1 MRYNT
6 ANFGQTFIWWNIG
19 LTNVKFFFTSCVL
32 NTSKKKTDA
41 NLLDVKPIISYT
53 EGKLV
58 KYHKLLNSKKL
69 VKQYSTNCSNKK
81 TDFKTSLPSNIKLA
95 PWWVSGI
102 IDSEGNFSILVQ
114 NTNNGP
120 KITLAF
126 KVTQKEHS
134 LGILLDLQ
142 KYFDCGNIYIDNRKE
157 NAYKFSVNRIG
168 DIVNK
173 VIPHLD
179 KYPLF
184 TSKNLDYLD
193 FKKVALLMKDKLH
206 LNKEVMYGILLLKS
220 KMNSLRS
227 FEERWNY
234 LKNFED
240 IKLNNEWVQAF
251 VDGEGSFQ
259 FGIANAMSRG
269 KPYIA
274 LTPTLEIAQ
283 SNHDVGI
290 LNAFVQF
297 FGCGY
302 LKPKYDINDIDA
314 AKSSR
319 IVNRF
324 VIHQHSVVTEFFD
337 KYPLL
342 TRKHLDYLDWKKLIQ
357 LKAERAQDTPEGL
370 QKMKDIK
377 ASMNKGRS

>member
-1 MRYNT
+1 MK
-6 ANFGQTFIWWNIG
+6 ALKNI
-19 LTNVKFFFTSCVL
+19 KFLFS
-32 NTSKKKTDA
+32 TDLKLA
-41 NLLDVKPIISYT
+41 KCQNISIRT
-53 EGKLV
+53 KLV
-58 KYHKLLNSKKL
+58 RE
-69 VKQYSTNCSNKK
+69 YSTPCSIQK
-81 TDFKTSLPSNIKLA
+81 TDFKSCLPSDIILA

-102 IDSEGNFSILVQ
+102 IDSEGNFSVFTQ
-114 NTNNGP
+114 KTNSGY
-120 KITLAF
+120 KISLAF

-134 LGILLDLQ
+134 MGILLDLQ
-142 KYFDCGNIYIDNRKE
+142 KYFGCGNIYLDNKKE
-157 NAYKFSVNRIG
+157 NAYKFSVNKVE
-168 DIVNK
+168 DIINN

-179 KYPLF
+179 KYPLL
-184 TSKNLDYLD
+184 TSKHLDYLD
-193 FKKVALLMKDKLH
+193 FKKVALLMKDKRH
-206 LNKEVMYGILLLKS
+206 LNKEVMDDILLIKNN
-220 KMNSLRS
+220 MNSLRS
-227 FEERWNY
+227 FEERWYY
-234 LKNFED
+234 LKKSEP

-251 VDGEGSFQ
+251 IDGEGSFQ

-269 KPYIA
+269 KPYTA

-302 LKPKYDINDIDA
+302 LKPKYDINDIEA
-314 AKSSR
+314 TKSSR

-324 VIHQHSVVTEFFD
+324 VVNQHSVVTEFFD

-342 TRKHLDYLDWKKLIQ
+342 TRKSLDYLDWKKLIQ